1 MEHTDRRA
9 TLATLLL
16 LVALTVL
23 VGVVI
28 AGQAPPVAA
37 CAETSALPIMPL
49 RVDFPAYRLSD
60 FGRSAVEVAPGGGL
74 CLGLKWRVAGSLP
87 PADTILV
94 EVVGEGGQVAG
105 RYWGPVAAEPAQWQ
119 PGAELVEVYPV
130 RISRRAAPGRYLIR
144 VRLFVPGGEPLVSLD
159 GRATFAIGVLYVSEE
174 AGQSGGSLPGRLRTQ
189 GGLEVWPFWPRP
201 ERQEE
206 AS

>member
-1 MEHTDRRA
+1 MEHTDRRVA
-9 TLATLLL
+9 LATLVLL
-16 LVALTVL
+16 AALAVL
-23 VGVVI
+23 AGVVV

-60 FGRSAVEVAPGGGL
+60 FGRSAVEVAPGSVL
-74 CLGLKWRVAGSLP
+74 CLGLKWRVAGSPP

-94 EVVGEGGQVAG
+94 EIVGEGGRVVG
-105 RYWGPVAAEPAQWQ
+105 RYRGPVAADPARWQ
-119 PGAELVEVYPV
+119 PGAEPVGVYPV
-130 RISRRAAPGRYLIR
+130 RLSRRAAPGRYLIR
-144 VRLFVPGGEPLVSLD
+144 VRLLAPGGGPLASLD
-159 GRATFAIGVLYVSEE
+159 GRTALTIGVLYVWEG
-174 AGQSGGSLPGRLRTQ
+174 AGQPGSGLPGRLHTQ

-206 AS
+206 AF